1 MVAFLAAVGL
11 LINIINWNL
20 SFQTD
25 NNNVAFRTAANMQ
38 GNVLTELV
46 TFLAVVSVILKYYF
60 KNVWMD
66 YRQPLAFVKTLLN
79 EQ

>member
-1 MVAFLAAVGL
+1 
-11 LINIINWNL
+11 
-20 SFQTD
+20 
-25 NNNVAFRTAANMQ
+25 MQ

-60 KNVWMD
+60 KYVWMD
-66 YRQPLAFVKTLLN
+66 YRQPLAFVKNLLN